1 MSTPKVLII
10 GAGGQLGQ
18 ELAPA
23 LARQFGQEQ
32 LVLSDLKPLGSV
44 YAEELLD
51 VTDKAALAAVVQK
64 HRITHIYHLAALL
77 SATGEKNPGLAWQI
91 NMQGLLN
98 VLDVC
103 VEAKIERLFW
113 PSSIAVFG
121 PTTPRHNTPQRTII
135 EPATIYGITK
145 QAGEHLCDWY
155 FRKHGLD
162 VRSLRYPGLISWKA
176 EPGGGTTDYAVHIFF
191 EALRHNAYTCF
202 LGAGSALP
210 MMYMPDAVRA
220 TLELMAAP
228 AEKLSIRTSYNL
240 SALSF
245 TPAELAATLQKLLP
259 DFRMDYA
266 PDFRQAIADSWPAS
280 IDDSEARKDWG
291 WQPEWSLDAMV
302 QDMLTNIRQKLQ
314 VA

>member
-1 MSTPKVLII
+1 MPTPKVLII

-23 LARQFGQEQ
+23 LASRYGTDRI
-32 LVLSDLKPLGSV
+32 VLSDLKPLHSP
-44 YAEELLD
+44 YAEETLD
-51 VTDKAALAAVVQK
+51 VCDKAAVARIVQT
-64 HRITHIYHLAALL
+64 HGITHIYHLAALL
-77 SATGEKNPGLAWQI
+77 SATGEQNPGLAWQI

-103 VEAKIERLFW
+103 VEAKVERLFW

-191 EALRHNAYTCF
+191 EALRHGAYTSF
-202 LGAGSALP
+202 LSADSALP

-220 TLELMAAP
+220 TLQLMEAP
-228 AEKLSIRTSYNL
+228 ADRLSIRTSYNL

-245 TPAELAATLQKLLP
+245 TPAQLAASMQQHLP
-259 DFRMDYA
+259 HFQMDYA

-280 IDDSEARKDWG
+280 IDDSMARQDWD
-291 WQPEWSLDAMV
+291 WQPEWTLDAMV
-302 QDMLTNIRQKLQ
+302 ADMLTNIRQKLQ
-314 VA
+314 LA